1 MDSMLIIGLLVVFF
15 VYIFIYQRKFVE
27 GYESVPA
34 SVGAPTPE
42 QKKAQREAREVARR
56 ASDDKFMHKYEEI
69 AQESLRQEGVT
80 PSTSRKFVNKMASNG
95 LGVVYEESPEGPYTK
110 DPINDIDDYEV
121 PNVYQ
126 LTTNR
131 EMNKNTINKLTAQYP
146 LDWSGLPPNSSRFQL
161 ERTDYLNGVY
171 NKPSPDESVFKA
183 LEGGEIQPPD
193 QDALDAEEAKMLAT
207 YRPRKSPNMTTYS
220 IEDADRLIKEIYKK
234 KGLIPEIKRDP
245 QNPNVYQVVGT
256 MEINPKIV
264 WEDQAP
270 ATFDALRGNGQL
282 MENTVRVPAAAI
294 EVASADPFF
303 NTDVTQTRDG
313 RSDYRQWT
321 PGLER
326 AFAPTYAKSS
336 WY

>member
-1 MDSMLIIGLLVVFF
+1 M
-15 VYIFIYQRKFVE
+15 
-27 GYESVPA
+27 
-34 SVGAPTPE
+34 
-42 QKKAQREAREVARR
+42 
-56 ASDDKFMHKYEEI
+56 
-69 AQESLRQEGVT
+69 
-80 PSTSRKFVNKMASNG
+80 
-95 LGVVYEESPEGPYTK
+95 
-110 DPINDIDDYEV
+110 

-126 LTTNR
+126 LSTNR

-171 NKPSPDESVFKA
+171 NKPVPDESVFKA
-183 LEGGEIQPPD
+183 LQGGEVQPPD

-207 YRPRKSPNMTTYS
+207 YQPRKSPNMTTYS
-220 IEDADRLIKEIYKK
+220 IEDADRLIKEIYRK

-270 ATFDALRGNGQL
+270 ATFDALRGSGQL

-313 RSDYRQWT
+313 RNDYRQWT

>member
-1 MDSMLIIGLLVVFF
+1 MASIPVIVGVIVVIF
-15 VYIFIYQRKFVE
+15 VYIMIYQRKFIE
-27 GYESVPA
+27 GYADTPA
-34 SVGAPTPE
+34 KYTPTPQQKE
-42 QKKAQREAREVARR
+42 AQKKAREVARR
-56 ASDDKFMHKYEEI
+56 ASDDKFMRKYQEI
-69 AQESLRQEGVT
+69 AQESLRQEGVS
-80 PSTSRKFVNKMASNG
+80 PSTSRRFVNKMASNG
-95 LGVVYEESPEGPYTK
+95 LGIVYEESPEGPYTK
-110 DPINDIDDYEV
+110 QPINDIDDYEV

-131 EMNKNTINKLTAQYP
+131 EMNQNTINKLTAQYP
-146 LDWSGLPPNSSRFQL
+146 LDWSGLPPSSARFQL

-171 NKPSPDESVFKA
+171 SKPSPDESAFKA
-183 LEGGEIQPPD
+183 LEGGNVMPPD
-193 QDALDAEEAKMLAT
+193 QDTIDAEEAKLLAT
-207 YRPRKSPNMTTYS
+207 YQPRRSPNMTTYS
-220 IEDADRLIKEIYKK
+220 IEDADRLIKEIYRK

-256 MEINPKIV
+256 QEINPKIV

-270 ATFDALRGNGQL
+270 ATFDAVNQA

-294 EVASADPFF
+294 EVASGDPFF
-303 NTDVTQTRDG
+303 NTDVSQSRVG
-313 RSDYRQWT
+313 RNDYRQWT

>member
-1 MDSMLIIGLLVVFF
+1 MLMIGLLVVFF

-34 SVGAPTPE
+34 SIGAPTPE
-42 QKKAQREAREVARR
+42 QKKAQKEAREVARR
-56 ASDDKFMHKYEEI
+56 SSDDKFMEKYQEI

-95 LGVVYEESPEGPYTK
+95 LGIVYEESPEGPYTK

-126 LTTNR
+126 LSTNR
-131 EMNKNTINKLTAQYP
+131 EMNTNTINRLTAQYP

-183 LEGGEIQPPD
+183 LEGGEVQPPD

-207 YRPRKSPNMTTYS
+207 YQPRKSPNMTTYS
-220 IEDADRLIKEIYKK
+220 IEDADRLIKEIYRK

-270 ATFDALRGNGQL
+270 ATFDALRGSGQL

-313 RSDYRQWT
+313 RNDYRQWT